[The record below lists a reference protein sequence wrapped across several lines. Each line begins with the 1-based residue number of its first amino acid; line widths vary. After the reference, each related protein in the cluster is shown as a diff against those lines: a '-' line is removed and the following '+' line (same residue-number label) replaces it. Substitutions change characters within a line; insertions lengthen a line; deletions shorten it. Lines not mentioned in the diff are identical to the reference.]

1 MSKGANSS
9 HFVKFVQKGL
19 IELPPALRYV
29 SDNLMYECIMGS
41 EAYGCRDRNSS
52 DRDIVGFTIPRKEM
66 VFPHLTGYIPGFG
79 RKPESFE
86 QLQLHH
92 VEYKEHGLTY
102 DFVIYGIVKYFH
114 LTMQNNPNMLD
125 SLFAPRR
132 CVTKSSSV
140 FEHLRSNRR
149 LFLSKRS
156 YHTFR
161 GYACAQLAKI
171 KKKTAKRNPKRAE
184 SIEKYGYDVKYGYH
198 LIRLMLE
205 CEQILSSGHL
215 VLDRD
220 SKVYNSIRAGE
231 WSLDRLMGWF
241 EAKEQ
246 AMEELVTKSMV
257 RNSVSEKAIGRVL
270 MECLEIHFG
279 SLRKVIVLPEMGNQ
293 ILNDLETL
301 ISRYRR

>member
-1 MSKGANSS
+1 
-9 HFVKFVQKGL
+9 
-19 IELPPALRYV
+19 
-29 SDNLMYECIMGS
+29 
-41 EAYGCRDRNSS
+41 
-52 DRDIVGFTIPRKEM
+52 
-66 VFPHLTGYIPGFG
+66 
-79 RKPESFE
+79 
-86 QLQLHH
+86 
-92 VEYKEHGLTY
+92 
-102 DFVIYGIVKYFH
+102 
-114 LTMQNNPNMLD
+114 
-125 SLFAPRR
+125 
-132 CVTKSSSV
+132 
-140 FEHLRSNRR
+140 
-149 LFLSKRS
+149 
-156 YHTFR
+156 
-161 GYACAQLAKI
+161 
-171 KKKTAKRNPKRAE
+171 
-184 SIEKYGYDVKYGYH
+184 
-198 LIRLMLE
+198 MLE

-279 SLRKVIVLPEMGNQ
+279 SLRKVIVLPGMGNQ